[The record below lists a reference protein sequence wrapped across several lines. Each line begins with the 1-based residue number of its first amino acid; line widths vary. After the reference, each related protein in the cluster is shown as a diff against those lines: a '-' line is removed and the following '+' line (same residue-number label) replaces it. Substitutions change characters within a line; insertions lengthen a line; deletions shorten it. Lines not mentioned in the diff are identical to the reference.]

1 MLKQYNRESQSIAR
15 AITAA
20 PERILSRHGSKASVA
35 SFGPSSAVLGGAQG
49 KLLNV
54 Q

>member
-20 PERILSRHGSKASVA
+20 RPERILARHGSKASVA
-35 SFGPSSAVLGGAQG
+35 SFGPSSAVL
-49 KLLNV
+49 KESFERSMT
-54 Q
+54 